1 MISRQR
7 DKDTPKIPDL
17 DTPAP
22 LETTPTIENYW
33 MRWILL
39 AFGWAN
45 LGLGIVGGFHSWST
59 NYGILVDCFMGV
71 FKKLPPPPHLVM
83 EPSKVWLP
91 G

>member
-22 LETTPTIENYW
+22 LETAPTIEIYW

-45 LGLGIVGGFHSWST
+45 LGLGIVGGVIPGLPTTVFLLIASHI
-59 NYGILVDCFMGV
+59 YGYEQGG
-71 FKKLPPPPHLVM
+71 
-83 EPSKVWLP
+83 S
-91 G
+91 